1 MKYLSGSLMITCLL
15 LATISACSSSRI
27 ATPIQTPDTYQ
38 TPSVSAI
45 GTSIDTPS
53 KSPTPIPE
61 IKITPTLI
69 PPLDNWDKMYI
80 SRIPAKDMAGATP
93 EEIVEKLVTQWL
105 EFFMTSPQDNFKIE
119 GYQIRFI
126 RIEKN
131 FTSPIYEIIATV
143 GFDVNPMN
151 QQSVWVVDAGTF
163 IGDGW
168 VRTGR
173 TFGILHDGEYYRL
186 KNLPGWGT

>member
-1 MKYLSGSLMITCLL
+1 
-15 LATISACSSSRI
+15 
-27 ATPIQTPDTYQ
+27 
-38 TPSVSAI
+38 
-45 GTSIDTPS
+45 
-53 KSPTPIPE
+53 
-61 IKITPTLI
+61 
-69 PPLDNWDKMYI
+69 MYI

-151 QQSVWVVDAGTF
+151 RQSAWVGGAGTF

-168 VRTGR
+168 VRTGQ